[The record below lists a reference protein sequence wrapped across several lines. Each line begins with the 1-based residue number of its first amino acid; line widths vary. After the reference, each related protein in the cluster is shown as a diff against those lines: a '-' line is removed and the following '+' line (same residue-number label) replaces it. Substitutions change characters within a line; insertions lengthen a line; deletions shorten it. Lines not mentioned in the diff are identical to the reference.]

1 MDVKQTL
8 AEINR
13 ILKSP
18 DAIPGARLA
27 EWLAS
32 DDLEILGACHEILT
46 ERFDRLDTK
55 GKTRF
60 EAPSELVCSRML
72 YFFRRSLLESRPGEF
87 SLNRFQAARS
97 LYHWFLALSSN
108 DAVDLRAL
116 DAVKQMLADLYRTGD
131 AELRN
136 CIVASCLEHLFE
148 SRRLA
153 EFFADWEVDP
163 VLAAGYAEALE
174 WGRDFWPGQRGY

>member
-32 DDLEILGACHEILT
+32 DDLDILGACHEILT
-46 ERFDRLDTK
+46 ECFDRLDTK

-60 EAPSELVCSRML
+60 EVPSELVCSRML
-72 YFFRRSLLESRPGEF
+72 HFFRRSLRENRPGEF
-87 SLNRFQAARS
+87 PPTRFQPPPSRS
-97 LYHWFLALSSN
+97 QGSSALPP
-108 DAVDLRAL
+108 
-116 DAVKQMLADLYRTGD
+116 T
-131 AELRN
+131 
-136 CIVASCLEHLFE
+136 
-148 SRRLA
+148 
-153 EFFADWEVDP
+153 DP
-163 VLAAGYAEALE
+163 G
-174 WGRDFWPGQRGY
+174 

>member
-1 MDVKQTL
+1 M
-8 AEINR
+8 
-13 ILKSP
+13 
-18 DAIPGARLA
+18 
-27 EWLAS
+27 
-32 DDLEILGACHEILT
+32 
-46 ERFDRLDTK
+46 
-55 GKTRF
+55 
-60 EAPSELVCSRML
+60 
-72 YFFRRSLLESRPGEF
+72 RSLPSASTAWTQKAKHVLRCLQSWSAAACSISFAG
-87 SLNRFQAARS
+87 LCGQAARS

-116 DAVKQMLADLYRTGD
+116 DAVKQMLAELYRGGD

-153 EFFADWEVDP
+153 EYFADWQDDP
-163 VLAAGYAEALE
+163 VLAAGYSEALE